1 MKHHRFSH
9 DKRFLFTLSIDGSD
23 ADITP
28 ENAVAS
34 RHLED
39 LRRLLPVKRKGE
51 EVTFHERH
59 AARLAQWLRLLI
71 FQGEGVDLAVEEVRD
86 VEKKWPPWEAK
97 RDDRAE

>member
-1 MKHHRFSH
+1 MKYYKFSNNG
-9 DKRFLFTLSIDGSD
+9 KWYFTLSLDGSD

-28 ENAVAS
+28 DNAVAS
-34 RHLED
+34 KHLEE
-39 LRRLLPVKRKGE
+39 LRRLLPVTRKGKPI
-51 EVTFHERH
+51 TFHERH

-71 FQGEGVDLAVEEVRD
+71 FQGEGVDLVVKEVRD